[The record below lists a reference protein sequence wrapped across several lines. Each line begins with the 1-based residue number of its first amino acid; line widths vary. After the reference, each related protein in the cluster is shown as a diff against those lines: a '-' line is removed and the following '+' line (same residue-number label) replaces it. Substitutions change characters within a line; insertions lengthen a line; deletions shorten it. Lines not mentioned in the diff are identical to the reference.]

1 MFLPSGKRNLI
12 LNQRSQFLLR
22 SRALA
27 ISFVAATLCYYNTK
41 TLSASESITS
51 FSTLLLALPST
62 LSNSVTSSILSSFF
76 FLLPQ
81 LNLRLKLL

>member
-12 LNQRSQFLLR
+12 LNQRSRFLLR
-22 SRALA
+22 SRVLA
-27 ISFVAATLCYYNTK
+27 ISFVAATLCYHNTK

-62 LSNSVTSSILSSFF
+62 LSDSVTSSILSSFF